1 MEDLIGTGDVP
12 MATPENAAVEYTIDE
27 LASVSEVPSRTIRFY
42 QSKGAL
48 QAPKIKGR
56 VAFYAAE
63 HVERLKLIATLQ
75 DRGLRIDA
83 IRDLVTRIDRGELD
97 LGEWLGLEQQLQAS
111 WANDRPRTATETE
124 LYELCGRKRAG
135 LLADL
140 VRVKLVQRH
149 GDTFIVRSP
158 ALLHAAMKLEA
169 TGVDLTV
176 ASGAA
181 EIMRKHLARLASD
194 VASYFF
200 ARVGEGL
207 GSGDTEPELAEV
219 FRELRPA
226 AMETVRVVF
235 GQEMERVLREH
246 VESGKMAKLPRP
258 KKKRATR

>member
-1 MEDLIGTGDVP
+1 MTTAET
-12 MATPENAAVEYTIDE
+12 EAVEYTIDD

-56 VAFYAAE
+56 VAFYGPE
-63 HVERLKLIATLQ
+63 HIERLKLIATLQ

-111 WANDRPRTATETE
+111 WVNDRPRTATEAE

-135 LLADL
+135 LIADL

-149 GDTFIVRSP
+149 GDTFIVKSP
-158 ALLHAAMKLEA
+158 ALLHSAMKLEA
-169 TGVDLTV
+169 AGVDLSV
-176 ASGAA
+176 AAGAA
-181 EIMRKHLARLASD
+181 EILRKHLGRLAND
-194 VASYFF
+194 VAAYFF
-200 ARVGEGL
+200 SRVGEGI
-207 GSGDTEPELAEV
+207 GTGDHEPDLAEV
-219 FRELRPA
+219 FRALRPA
-226 AMETVRVVF
+226 GMESVRVVF

-246 VESGKMAKLPRP
+246 VESGKTAKLPRP
-258 KKKRATR
+258 KKKRVTK